1 MKQRSKLLCGLLCL
15 ALCLCMVLVA
25 LPATKAFAA
34 CEHVDANKKDGRCDT
49 CGSLMQDVYLAYTT
63 ASLEDKIS
71 VNYFLLLSD
80 AVANDANAYI
90 QFTMAD
96 DEVIQIPATESKL
109 IDGYDVFTCEVAAKE
124 MTDIIT
130 MQFYYNGR
138 PAFEK
143 DHQYTVRTYAK
154 HIMDNYQDAKTLD
167 LMEKMVNYGAASQIH
182 FSYKA
187 DDLANNFLA
196 NKPDYSQVTITGFD
210 SRGVQGTE
218 RVKLYSAS
226 LLLTSETTLR
236 LFFNGQV
243 SVTLEGK
250 PLQVKYRS
258 GLYYADIVGIAAK
271 DLDKDVTVVIND
283 GTETASITYNPM
295 TYCQAIQNSAAGTY
309 TDKMQNL
316 VRALY
321 LYNQSADDYFASHVT
336 QGTNMVNALHYLN
349 GDTTK
354 TKITTNV
361 KNVTFG
367 YSRDYRNVANNY
379 PATLISEEQE
389 TPVYAYYVPNG
400 SNYDVYVLSN
410 ETIYAPTI
418 SDLLFKGMSNL
429 TAVYTKNFD
438 TSRAVSMKQL
448 FRECAKLTTVDLTGW
463 DTSKV
468 TNMAQMFYKCTV
480 LETIPGLGKL
490 DTGAVKNMS
499 AMFRECGITS
509 DLNLTGWD
517 VSSATSMEQMFYKCL
532 NLENLNAEGWN
543 AGACTIMKWMFAKN
557 PKLETVNAAGW
568 DTSAVTNMY
577 AMFNENTALKT
588 LDVTGWD
595 TSNVT
600 DIYGMFTRC
609 SALETIIGSGDLDFG
624 KVTNMSSVFEGMG
637 ALTYLDVTS
646 WDCGSVTNMT
656 QMFAWCPKLQI
667 IEGTENWDTSNVTSM
682 QAMFYACYDLREIN
696 VTGWDVSKVTGL
708 RDMFSSENQNAA
720 DMKLEKVI
728 GTETWR
734 PTNVTH
740 IGSMFYGCGQLTELN
755 LSGWDMPKM
764 ENANHMF
771 ADCHKLESIN
781 LTGWN
786 TPNVFT
792 IDCMFN
798 HCMSLKTIDVSSFT
812 TDKVVEFS
820 QLFEGCGSL
829 TEIIGLENFNTAKG
843 ASFSEMFSGCGS
855 LKVLDLS
862 SFDTR
867 SADENYKYHYTHV
880 TDYSEGFE
888 KMFTGLTSLEK
899 LVLGENFSFD
909 GDGKVTNESYK
920 AVIPTPSKVE
930 RWNGHWY
937 DETGKA
943 YKPSEIPEKTAHTYV
958 AYYTPQ
964 GTTMKN
970 ALTYLNADPASTGI
984 TTKVTSVTFGL
995 TKDHAEIANTYTG
1008 VLADQEQDAPVYAY
1022 YVPNGSNYAV
1032 YLLSD
1037 SVIYLPKDATKLFN
1051 GMTNLTTLN
1060 VQNLSTARTTTFKG
1074 LFQNCNKL
1082 QTLDVSKWDTS
1093 NVNDFIAA
1101 FNQCNSLTLVGY
1113 ENWNT
1118 SKVTNMS
1125 MLFQGN
1131 RAITQMDLS
1140 GWDMSAVTTVNA
1152 MFNGCT
1158 AMTNLDTTGWKLNRV
1173 ADFYCAFSD
1182 CKELI
1187 KIDGI
1192 AGWELGSA
1200 TTLDH
1205 LFYNCLKLQ
1214 NPDISNWNVS
1224 TVTNFKYMMAHA
1236 KSITELDLSNWDV
1249 SKGTIMNH
1257 MFYNCTSLET
1267 LKADNWNPCKS
1278 TTFNHMFASATQNG
1292 SNMKLKTV
1300 VGIENWNTG
1309 SVTQLYSMF
1318 YGCGSLTSM
1327 DLSNW
1332 DVSKVISI
1340 SHMFADCSNLVSV
1353 NLKGWD
1359 TSSLVSLDCTFNHCG
1374 ALKTLDVSTFK
1385 THNVKEFSQAFEAC
1399 TSLESIDGLENWDT
1413 SSACSF
1419 EEMFSGCT
1427 SLKALD
1433 LSSFDTRNARDSY
1446 KAYHGDTY
1454 SAFKLMFNGVTSL
1467 EELTLGANFCFTGNG
1482 TAAAVTLPNPAS
1494 INGQA
1499 TQWYNPVTDAYYDA
1513 STLPELTAGTYVASL
1528 PRGAT
1533 MKNALHYLNGNTSS
1547 TKITNN
1553 VASVTFG
1560 LNEKY
1565 PEVVNNNTGTLM
1577 NVEQNTSVYVYY
1589 LENNGKYDLYFL
1601 ADDDIYFPK
1610 DCTGLFA
1617 KMGALVSVNT
1627 DNLNTSRASNM
1638 TDLFYKCPKLASID
1652 PSNWDT
1658 RNFTNLYGIFGE
1670 CPSLTELDVSGWNT
1684 SSLES
1689 THDTFVNSTG
1699 LVTIKGLENWDTS
1712 NVTNMVSMFN
1722 GCTSLVDVGDISGWD
1737 TSKVE
1742 SMRYMFHNCRSL
1754 AELDIADW
1762 DTGNVTE
1769 MHFMFKG
1776 CRELTYLDLSG
1787 WDTGKVTTFNSMF
1800 SSFESHIPDMKLKT
1814 VNGIEDWDTS
1824 SAETM
1829 GWMFYGC
1836 GAIEELD
1843 LSKWDVSK
1851 VTSMYH
1857 IFADC
1862 VSLTKVN
1869 FTGWNTASIQDMNG
1883 MFNDCNALQ
1892 VVDVS
1897 EFDTATLTDV
1907 GQMFE
1912 GCDQL
1917 VEIIGMDRWDVRNVK
1932 NTQQMFQNSNKLKSL
1947 DLSGFVTSSLTDTRY
1962 MFQSC
1967 TALETIYVGDGWDM
1981 SKVTE
1986 SDSMFLNCTS
1996 LVGGNGTTFQGS
2008 DLKYACVDTQ
2018 ETPGYLTYKATET

>member
-15 ALCLCMVLVA
+15 ALCLCMVLFA

-124 MTDIIT
+124 MTDNIT

-182 FSYKA
+182 FNYKA

-236 LFFNGQV
+236 LFFTAEAPITYNGKSLKIQ
-243 SVTLEGK
+243 
-250 PLQVKYRS
+250 YRG
-258 GLYYADIVGIAAK
+258 GLCYVDIVGIAAK
-271 DLDKDVTVVIND
+271 DLNKDVTVMVND
-283 GTETASITYNPM
+283 GTPTPIVYNPM
-295 TYCQAIQNSAAGTY
+295 AYCQAIQNSPAGSY
-309 TDKMQNL
+309 TDQMQDL

-321 LYNQSADDYFASHVT
+321 LYNQSADYYFDNTVT

-379 PATLISEEQE
+379 PGTLVSEDQDA
-389 TPVYAYYVPNG
+389 PVYAYYVPNG

-410 ETIYAPTI
+410 ETIYAPTN
-418 SDLLFKGMSNL
+418 STSLFQGMTNVTSIGTENL
-429 TAVYTKNFD
+429 DVSRVDQAVF
-438 TSRAVSMKQL
+438 M
-448 FRECAKLTTVDLTGW
+448 FRQCDKLTV
-463 DTSKV
+463 
-468 TNMAQMFYKCTV
+468 
-480 LETIPGLGKL
+480 L
-490 DTGAVKNMS
+490 DT
-499 AMFRECGITS
+499 
-509 DLNLTGWD
+509 
-517 VSSATSMEQMFYKCL
+517 
-532 NLENLNAEGWN
+532 
-543 AGACTIMKWMFAKN
+543 
-557 PKLETVNAAGW
+557 
-568 DTSAVTNMY
+568 
-577 AMFNENTALKT
+577 
-588 LDVTGWD
+588 TGWD
-595 TSNVT
+595 TSNIT
-600 DIYGMFTRC
+600 NMQGMFYKCT
-609 SALETIIGSGDLDFG
+609 ALTQIIGIKDWDVSNVTSLYAAFYNLNAMTELDLSGWDVG
-624 KVTNMSSVFEGMG
+624 KVTNLKMAICRNKNLQYLDISGWNVVSPCDASNMLDGNSKLVKINATGMKTSG
-637 ALTYLDVTS
+637 ITNAFCMFMNDTALTTIVGTESWTFPNLVNASEMFEVCQSLQRIDVTNWGLGNCELTSYMFSVCSALTEIKGSGNLDLSNVKDASMMFQVCSSLSSLDVTN
-646 WDCGSVTNMT
+646 WDLGNCTSMNRMFKDCSSLVTVEGCENWNTGKVTDMYAAFYNNPRLVDLDVSTWNTGSVTTMQ
-656 QMFAWCPKLQI
+656 QMFRGDVDLLTLDVAD
-667 IEGTENWDTSNVTSM
+667 WDVSNVTSFR
-682 QAMFYACYDLREIN
+682 AMF
-696 VTGWDVSKVTGL
+696 GS
-708 RDMFSSENQNAA
+708 FNQNAG
-720 DMKLEKVI
+720 DMDLESI
-728 GTETWR
+728 DLSNWR
-734 PTNVTH
+734 PDAATDMAH
-740 IGSMFYGCGQLTELN
+740 MFYGCGQLTEVDM
-755 LSGWDMPKM
+755 SGWNTSKLVDMT
-764 ENANHMF
+764 HMF
-771 ADCHKLESIN
+771 ADCYKLEEV
-781 LTGWN
+781 LFTGWN
-786 TPNVFT
+786 TPALVDMDALFNNCEALESV
-792 IDCMFN
+792 DMSMFN
-798 HCMSLKTIDVSSFT
+798 TSNVHY
-812 TDKVVEFS
+812 FS
-820 QLFEGCGSL
+820 QMFEACKSL
-829 TEIIGLENFNTAKG
+829 VEVIGLEKWDTSKG
-843 ASFSEMFSGCGS
+843 DNFSEMFSGCKK
-855 LKVLDLS
+855 LKELNLS

-867 SADENYKYHYTHV
+867 NANYLN
-880 TDYSEGFE
+880 EGDWVFLR
-888 KMFTGLTSLEK
+888 FLSGCSSLEK
-899 LVLGENFSFD
+899 ITFGPYFDFD
-909 GDGKVTNESYK
+909 GVGCIDDYKFVMPSPANVDGYTAMWRNV
-920 AVIPTPSKVE
+920 
-930 RWNGHWY
+930 
-937 DETGKA
+937 DTGELYLAKD
-943 YKPSEIPEKTAHTYV
+943 IPEKTAATYE
-958 AYYTPQ
+958 AYYQ
-964 GTTMKN
+964 YIAKGTTMVN
-970 ALTYLNADPASTGI
+970 ALNYLNADSASTKI
-984 TTKVTSVTFGL
+984 TTKVTSITFGL

-1022 YVPNGSNYAV
+1022 YVPNGSNYDV

-1051 GMTNLTTLN
+1051 GMSNMTTLN

-1140 GWDMSAVTTVNA
+1140 GWDMSAVTTVNG

-1173 ADFYCAFSD
+1173 ADFYGAFND

-1278 TTFNHMFASATQNG
+1278 TTFNHMFASATQNS

-1340 SHMFADCSNLVSV
+1340 SHMFADCSKLVSV

-1359 TSSLVSLDCTFNHCG
+1359 TSSLVSMDGTFNHCG

-1419 EEMFSGCT
+1419 EEMFSGCA

-1454 SAFKLMFNGVTSL
+1454 SAFKLMFNGMTSL

-1482 TAAAVTLPNPAS
+1482 TAAAVTLPNPAA
-1494 INGQA
+1494 IDGQA
-1499 TQWYNPVTDAYYDA
+1499 TKWYNAETGEYYDA
-1513 STLPELTAGTYVASL
+1513 SEIPEKTAATYVAAV
-1528 PRGAT
+1528 PPA
-1533 MKNALHYLNGNTSS
+1533 N
-1547 TKITNN
+1547 
-1553 VASVTFG
+1553 
-1560 LNEKY
+1560 
-1565 PEVVNNNTGTLM
+1565 P
-1577 NVEQNTSVYVYY
+1577 
-1589 LENNGKYDLYFL
+1589 
-1601 ADDDIYFPK
+1601 
-1610 DCTGLFA
+1610 
-1617 KMGALVSVNT
+1617 
-1627 DNLNTSRASNM
+1627 
-1638 TDLFYKCPKLASID
+1638 
-1652 PSNWDT
+1652 
-1658 RNFTNLYGIFGE
+1658 
-1670 CPSLTELDVSGWNT
+1670 
-1684 SSLES
+1684 
-1689 THDTFVNSTG
+1689 
-1699 LVTIKGLENWDTS
+1699 
-1712 NVTNMVSMFN
+1712 
-1722 GCTSLVDVGDISGWD
+1722 
-1737 TSKVE
+1737 
-1742 SMRYMFHNCRSL
+1742 
-1754 AELDIADW
+1754 
-1762 DTGNVTE
+1762 
-1769 MHFMFKG
+1769 
-1776 CRELTYLDLSG
+1776 
-1787 WDTGKVTTFNSMF
+1787 
-1800 SSFESHIPDMKLKT
+1800 
-1814 VNGIEDWDTS
+1814 
-1824 SAETM
+1824 
-1829 GWMFYGC
+1829 
-1836 GAIEELD
+1836 
-1843 LSKWDVSK
+1843 
-1851 VTSMYH
+1851 
-1857 IFADC
+1857 
-1862 VSLTKVN
+1862 
-1869 FTGWNTASIQDMNG
+1869 
-1883 MFNDCNALQ
+1883 
-1892 VVDVS
+1892 
-1897 EFDTATLTDV
+1897 
-1907 GQMFE
+1907 
-1912 GCDQL
+1912 
-1917 VEIIGMDRWDVRNVK
+1917 
-1932 NTQQMFQNSNKLKSL
+1932 
-1947 DLSGFVTSSLTDTRY
+1947 
-1962 MFQSC
+1962 
-1967 TALETIYVGDGWDM
+1967 
-1981 SKVTE
+1981 
-1986 SDSMFLNCTS
+1986 
-1996 LVGGNGTTFQGS
+1996 
-2008 DLKYACVDTQ
+2008 
-2018 ETPGYLTYKATET
+2018 